1 MADTKFICAVCG
13 STFTEH
19 EASASAFEVEED
31 EIRCPKCGSAQVE
44 PDHFDPNEPLVNPLE
59 GPDDEGH
66 IS

>member
-1 MADTKFICAVCG
+1 MADTKFVCAVCG

-19 EASASAFEVEED
+19 KASASAFEVEKD

-59 GPDDEGH
+59 DPEDEGH